1 MCALSLGKPAWFA
14 DGSRATPIIC
24 ALHKPARSAARSV
37 MSSRFRYAGD
47 IIVSSIVTAMKPRGG
62 DPTRAARALWLETH
76 PLGANKFAAV
86 AADPGP
92 SNGVSQ

>member
-1 MCALSLGKPAWFA
+1 
-14 DGSRATPIIC
+14 
-24 ALHKPARSAARSV
+24 

-47 IIVSSIVTAMKPRGG
+47 IIANSIVTAMKRRGG
-62 DPTRAARALWLETH
+62 MKSGSIRPAAARALWLETH
-76 PLGANKFAAV
+76 PLGANKFADV